1 MPKIPFIFLICL
13 FYVICSGCMQGLI
26 YTNATVP
33 LVINMNNT
41 PVGTK
46 SAAISSQQLKEPI
59 SGLGVSAEWN
69 SRAIGDAAKHSGLTQ
84 INFAD
89 MHTFSIFGGIWKKQT
104 VRVWGEQRNRDIPTL
119 ILPP

>member
-1 MPKIPFIFLICL
+1 
-13 FYVICSGCMQGLI
+13 
-26 YTNATVP
+26 
-33 LVINMNNT
+33 MNNT

-46 SAAISSQQLKEPI
+46 SAAISSRQLKEPI
-59 SGLGVSAEWN
+59 SGLGISAEWN